1 MASSLGRDG
10 EALFLDTRTLEVKR
24 VPLPSSIELVVIHSG
39 ITHAHAGGEYVTRR
53 RESFEAAERLGV
65 ARLRD
70 IDLTMMARV
79 EALPPPL
86 NRRARH
92 IVSENARV
100 LAAVAA
106 LEAGDVERLGTLLD
120 ESHISMRDDY
130 ETSTAEIDVLVQ
142 IAQTN
147 RDVYGA
153 RLTGGGF
160 GGSIVALARAGRGR
174 SAATQIS
181 TEYHRQTAREPM
193 VLVPPG

>member
-1 MASSLGRDG
+1 
-10 EALFLDTRTLEVKR
+10 
-24 VPLPSSIELVVIHSG
+24 
-39 ITHAHAGGEYVTRR
+39 
-53 RESFEAAERLGV
+53 
-65 ARLRD
+65 
-70 IDLTMMARV
+70 
-79 EALPPPL
+79 LPPPL

-106 LEAGDVERLGTLLD
+106 LEAGDVERLGRLLN
-120 ESHISMRDDY
+120 ESHVSMRDDY